1 MRKGNRGRPSFLSM
15 EPLRKEAVTMNR
27 REFLRYQA
35 KGILWMIAGGSG
47 ILLPKKLIA
56 APVPDIAVVKGAPAA
71 ATRAAVNLLG
81 GMKQFV
87 KVGDQVAIKP
97 NMSFATPPE
106 RASNTDP
113 EVIRE
118 LAVMC
123 KEAGARRILVLDHT
137 LNRKELCLERSGIRK
152 ACNPISK
159 KMVFALNDDRFYKGT
174 DIPKGK
180 SMTSTDIMK
189 EVLKSDVLIAAPVA
203 KSHSATGV
211 SLSMKGMMGLNYDR
225 SVMHRKYDL
234 DTSIVDLCTILKAD
248 LTVIDGTRV
257 LSTNGPHGPGKVL
270 KKNTIIASIDMVAAD
285 AYAVSI
291 FEWYG
296 KRFKPEQVRHIREA
310 HKRGLGRMDV
320 ENLNIKAINL

>member
-1 MRKGNRGRPSFLSM
+1 
-15 EPLRKEAVTMNR
+15 MNR

-47 ILLPKKLIA
+47 ILLPKRLIA

-71 ATRAAVNLLG
+71 ATRAAVDLLG

-87 KVGDQVAIKP
+87 KPGDRVVIKP
-97 NMSFATPPE
+97 NMSFPTPPE
-106 RASNTDP
+106 RASNTHP
-113 EVIRE
+113 EVVRE
-118 LAVMC
+118 LALMC
-123 KEAGARRILVLDHT
+123 KEAGAARILVLDHT
-137 LNRKELCLERSGIRK
+137 LAREELCLERSGIRK
-152 ACNPISK
+152 ACNSISK
-159 KMVFALNDDRFYKGT
+159 KMVFALSDDRFYKTT

-189 EVLKSDVLIAAPVA
+189 EVLRSNVLIAAPVA

-211 SLSMKGMMGLNYDR
+211 SLSLKGMMGLNYDR

-234 DTSIVDLCTILKAD
+234 HTSIVDLCTILKAD

-257 LSTNGPHGPGKVL
+257 LSTNGPGGPGKVL
-270 KKNTIIASIDMVAAD
+270 KRDTVIASKDMVAAD
-285 AYAVSI
+285 AYAVAT

-296 KRFKPEQVRHIREA
+296 KKFKPRQVRHIREA
-310 HKRGLGRMDV
+310 HERGLGSMDV
-320 ENLNIKAINL
+320 ENLYVKAIDL

>member
-1 MRKGNRGRPSFLSM
+1 
-15 EPLRKEAVTMNR
+15 MNR

-35 KGILWMIAGGSG
+35 NGILWMIVGGSG
-47 ILLPKKLIA
+47 ILLPKRLIA

-71 ATRAAVNLLG
+71 ATRAAVDLLG

-87 KVGDQVAIKP
+87 KPGDRVVIKP
-97 NMSFATPPE
+97 NMSFASTPE

-123 KEAGARRILVLDHT
+123 KEAGAAKILVLDHT
-137 LNRKELCLERSGIRK
+137 LDQEELCLERSGIQK
-152 ACNPISK
+152 ACNPISE
-159 KMVFALNDDRFYKGT
+159 KMVFALNDDRFYKAV
-174 DIPKGK
+174 DIPAGK

-203 KSHSATGV
+203 KSHSSTGV
-211 SLSMKGMMGLNYDR
+211 SLSMKGMMGLNYNR
-225 SVMHRKYDL
+225 RVMHWRYNL
-234 DTSIVDLCTILKAD
+234 NTSIVDLCTILKAD
-248 LTVIDGTRV
+248 LAVIDGTRV
-257 LSTNGPHGPGKVL
+257 LSTGGPHGPGKVL
-270 KKNTIIASIDMVAAD
+270 KMDTIIASKDMVAAD
-285 AYAVSI
+285 AYAVSA

-296 KRFKPEQVRHIREA
+296 KKFKPKQIRHILEA

-320 ENLNIKAINL
+320 ENLNIKAISL

>member
-1 MRKGNRGRPSFLSM
+1 
-15 EPLRKEAVTMNR
+15 MNR
-27 REFLRYQA
+27 REFLEYQL

-71 ATRAAVNLLG
+71 ATRAAVDLLG
-81 GMKQFV
+81 GMKHFV
-87 KVGDQVAIKP
+87 KPGDRVVIKP
-97 NMSFATPPE
+97 NMSFASPPE
-106 RASNTDP
+106 RASNTHP
-113 EVIRE
+113 EVVSE
-118 LAVMC
+118 LAAMC
-123 KEAGARRILVLDHT
+123 KEAGAERILVLDHT
-137 LNRKELCLERSGIRK
+137 LDREELCLERSGIRK
-152 ACNPISK
+152 ACNHISE
-159 KMVFALNDDRFYKGT
+159 KMVFALSDDRFYKAT
-174 DIPKGK
+174 DIPAGK
-180 SMTSTDIMK
+180 SMTSTAIMK
-189 EVLKSDVLIAAPVA
+189 EVVKSDVLIAAPAA

-234 DTSIVDLCTILKAD
+234 NTSIVDLCTVLKAD

-270 KKNTIIASIDMVAAD
+270 KKNTIIASTDMVAAD

-296 KRFKPEQVRHIREA
+296 RRFKPRQVRHIHEA

-320 ENLNIKAINL
+320 ENLNVKVIDL

>member
-1 MRKGNRGRPSFLSM
+1 
-15 EPLRKEAVTMNR
+15 MNR
-27 REFLRYQA
+27 REFFKYQA

-71 ATRAAVNLLG
+71 ATRAAVDLLG

-87 KVGDQVAIKP
+87 NAGDRVVIKP
-97 NMSFATPPE
+97 NMSFPTPPE
-106 RASNTDP
+106 RASNTHP
-113 EVIRE
+113 EVVRE

-123 KEAGARRILVLDHT
+123 KEAGASRILVLDHT
-137 LNRKELCLERSGIRK
+137 LAGEELCLERSGIRK
-152 ACNPISK
+152 ACNSISK
-159 KMVFALNDDRFYKGT
+159 KMVFALSDDRFYKAT
-174 DIPKGK
+174 DIPEGK

-189 EVLKSDVLIAAPVA
+189 EVLKSNVLIAAPVA

-225 SVMHRKYDL
+225 RVMHWKYDL
-234 DTSIVDLCTILKAD
+234 HTSIVDLCTVLKAD
-248 LTVIDGTRV
+248 LAVIDGTRV
-257 LSTNGPHGPGKVL
+257 LSTNGPQGPGKVL
-270 KKNTIIASIDMVAAD
+270 KGDTIIASADMVAAD

-296 KRFKPEQVRHIREA
+296 RRFKPKQIRHIREA

-320 ENLNIKAINL
+320 ENLSVKAIDL

>member
-1 MRKGNRGRPSFLSM
+1 
-15 EPLRKEAVTMNR
+15 MNR
-27 REFLRYQA
+27 REFLSYQA

-56 APVPDIAVVKGAPAA
+56 APLPDIAVVKGAPAA
-71 ATRAAVNLLG
+71 ATRAAVDLLG

-87 KVGDQVAIKP
+87 KPGDRVVIKP
-97 NMSFATPPE
+97 NMSFPTPPE
-106 RASNTDP
+106 RASTTHP
-113 EVIRE
+113 EVVRE

-123 KEAGARRILVLDHT
+123 KEAGAERVLVLDHT
-137 LNRKELCLERSGIRK
+137 LSREELCLERSGIRK

-159 KMVFALNDDRFYKGT
+159 KMVFALSDDRFYKAT
-174 DIPKGK
+174 DIPEGK

-203 KSHSATGV
+203 KSHSATGI
-211 SLSMKGMMGLNYDR
+211 SLSLKGMMGLNYDR

-234 DTSIVDLCTILKAD
+234 HTSIVDLCTILKAD

-257 LSTNGPHGPGKVL
+257 LSTNGPGGPGKVL
-270 KKNTIIASIDMVAAD
+270 KGDTIIASKDMVAAD

-296 KRFKPEQVRHIREA
+296 KRFKPRQVRHIREA
-310 HKRGLGRMDV
+310 HERGLGRMDV
-320 ENLNIKAINL
+320 ENLYVKAIDL